1 MVVNLLLEYKM
12 TTKIELT
19 DEEAK
24 QFILFRQYQETFY
37 KMVALGVFDPD
48 IIQATLYFNKFSSLT
63 AVDKTKRMCVN
74 HKKDQLFALTNEKC
88 YTLGK

>member
-1 MVVNLLLEYKM
+1 M

-24 QFILFRQYQETFY
+24 QFMLFRQHQDTFY

-63 AVDKTKRMCVN
+63 AVDKTKRVICN
-74 HKKDQLFALTNEKC
+74 DKKDLQFACLP
-88 YTLGK
+88 